1 MFIKVSRIKAK
12 DESNKTTLELDINC
26 ELYPMEENQSYMIT
40 LTNSLGDPTENKGI
54 FVPEKADREIK

>member
-26 ELYPMEENQSYMIT
+26 ELYPMEEN
-40 LTNSLGDPTENKGI
+40 
-54 FVPEKADREIK
+54 